1 MVIQRWQSV
10 FLLLG
15 AILAV
20 CINFGSW
27 ANIDGQIINLCSN
40 TIALTINILVAVLF
54 IIAIF
59 MFRNMRRQKTV
70 TLLGTVLLTINN
82 ISAIC
87 LTYMGD
93 PAGTL
98 CWYGGPLMFV
108 AALVAGCMAYN
119 RISADERLLRSADRL
134 R

>member
-15 AILAV
+15 AILSATISFMPWATV
-20 CINFGSW
+20 EGS
-27 ANIDGQIINLCSN
+27 IVTLSTN

-54 IIAIF
+54 LLAIF
-59 MFRNMRRQKTV
+59 MFRNLRRQMNV
-70 TLLGTVLLTINN
+70 TLIATVLLAINN
-82 ISAIC
+82 IAAIC
-87 LTYMGD
+87 LTYIGD

-98 CWYGGPLMFV
+98 AWYGGFIV
-108 AALVAGCMAYN
+108 FIAAIICGSMAYS
-119 RISADERLLRSADRL
+119 RISADMDLLKSADRL